1 VRWPL
6 LILLLLY
13 SAGPAGA
20 CLICEDVSSAAEEKL
35 AEWVAETGAAAV
47 PQLREILLC
56 RENRDLRSKVVAARE
71 LGRLG
76 DAGSADLLEGVVLE
90 ILNPDSAYEFGIS
103 TPAHALR
110 FQAARSLVS
119 LRSATNGE
127 RLWAER
133 SALSHRRQEEL
144 PALLYALRTP
154 ELEEKLVELLD
165 SPFRATVFQAIVEL
179 RRSGGR
185 RAAAAV
191 ERTVSLWKRE
201 LEEGSAGDIRA
212 PDLRKMIRY
221 GEGTIRV
228 LRGREVRGAT
238 AGGLPGGASPA
249 AGDRSPS
256 PPSGPPPPPSPFGN

>member
-1 VRWPL
+1 ML
-6 LILLLLY
+6 LALC

-20 CLICEDVSSAAEEKL
+20 CLICEDVPSAAEERL
-35 AEWVAETGAAAV
+35 TGWVAETGAAAV

-56 RENRDLRSKVVAARE
+56 RENRDLRSKVIAARK

-76 DAGSADLLEGVVLE
+76 DDGSADLLEGVVLE
-90 ILNPDSAYEFGIS
+90 ILDPDSSYEFGVS
-103 TPAHALR
+103 TSAHALR
-110 FQAARSLVS
+110 FQAARSLMS
-119 LRSATNGE
+119 LRSAKAGQ
-127 RLWAER
+127 RIWAER
-133 SALSHRRQEEL
+133 TALPPRRQEEL

-154 ELEEKLVELLD
+154 ELEEKLVEMLD

-179 RRSGGR
+179 RRSGDR
-185 RAAAAV
+185 RAAAPV
-191 ERTVSLWKRE
+191 ERTVSLWKKE
-201 LEEGSAGDIRA
+201 LEEGSAGDIRD

-228 LRGREVRGAT
+228 LRGREVPGET